1 MKDLYLF
8 NPDNEISV
16 ANGTNGY
23 TPKANIMLM
32 ADNLAFLMAYLAGE
46 GDYVLVPWLPE
57 GDFLEERREV
67 FGVTSK
73 PILWENA
80 CLLSFRAIK
89 PWGWSPRMHNLFGEL
104 KNRCGELFCQSV
116 MAEWSNE
123 RRELYSRLRAAECL
137 EFICRQ
143 LPGIEAETEPRV
155 CRSLS
160 AIREI
165 AGGED
170 VVVKAP
176 WSSSGKGI
184 LFVPRGGMMKKEEEI
199 LSGILHKQEYVMV
212 EKRLDRVIDFAM
224 EFEMDADSRLHYLG
238 LSVFKTGNRGEYE
251 GNIVTSEDALRE
263 KITAYV
269 SGEMLDR
276 VRDVLMEALLDR
288 YRGKYTGFLGV
299 DMMIYR
305 DDVGQYKIQPCV
317 EINLRYNM
325 GIVALQL
332 RRHLAENAEGHF
344 RVRFSAKPG
353 DILSS
358 VEKQRQMFPLKRHG
372 GAIVSGYI
380 HLTPV
385 DGNSR
390 FVAELQVGE
399 KLTL

>member
-1 MKDLYLF
+1 MQDLYLF

-23 TPKANIMLM
+23 TPKANITLM

-46 GDYVLVPWLPE
+46 GDYVLVPRLPKA
-57 GDFLEERREV
+57 DFLEERREV
-67 FGVTSK
+67 FGLTSK
-73 PILWENA
+73 PILWEKA
-80 CLLSFRAIK
+80 CLQSFRAIK

-104 KNRCGELFCQSV
+104 KSRCAELFRQSV

-143 LPGIEAETEPRV
+143 LPGIEAEIVPRV

-165 AGGED
+165 ADGED

-184 LFVPRGGMMKKEEEI
+184 LFVPRGVLMKKEGEI

-224 EFEMDADSRLHYLG
+224 EFEMDADFRLRYLG
-238 LSVFKTGNRGEYE
+238 LSVFKTSKRGEYE

-305 DDVGQYKIQPCV
+305 DGVGQYKIQPCV
-317 EINLRYNM
+317 EINLQYNM

-332 RRHLAENAEGHF
+332 QRHLAESAEGHF

-353 DILSS
+353 DISSS
-358 VEKQRQMFPLKRHG
+358 VEEQRQMFPLERHD

-385 DGNSR
+385 DENSR
-390 FVAELQVGE
+390 FVAELQVE
-399 KLTL
+399 KK